1 MLLVCASETGR
12 VETSEIEFISPSKN
26 KPLGGLEVQTNFKE
40 FIENCHTSLILPED
54 ALNAARQA
62 LRQNV

>member
-1 MLLVCASETGR
+1 M
-12 VETSEIEFISPSKN
+12 SPSKV

-40 FIENCHTSLILPED
+40 FMEDCHTSLILPEN

-62 LRQNV
+62 MQ

>member
-1 MLLVCASETGR
+1 MS
-12 VETSEIEFISPSKN
+12 SSKV

-40 FIENCHTSLILPED
+40 FMENCHTSLILPED

-62 LRQNV
+62 VRQNV